1 MTRRAPAPAVRS
13 AADQRRAA
21 SLPRRLGA
29 LCYEA
34 LLLVALAI
42 CAGFAL
48 LPLASPTHAESLTI
62 PPVFVRTML
71 FCALAAGAA
80 FYYTWFWT
88 DGRRTLPQ
96 KTWRLRLIAAD
107 GSNVSRA
114 RALVRYMAGWIGP
127 ALAVAAYAL
136 LRGNMAARYAALLL
150 LINYA
155 WAWIDPNRQFLH
167 DRLAGTEI
175 VDDAIARE
183 P

>member
-1 MTRRAPAPAVRS
+1 MTRRPPAPSVT
-13 AADQRRAA
+13 AAGECYGTA
-21 SLPRRLGA
+21 SLRRRLGA
-29 LCYEA
+29 LVYEG
-34 LLLVALAI
+34 LLFVALAI

-48 LPLASPTHAESLTI
+48 LPLASPTHADSLTI

-80 FYYTWFWT
+80 LYCTWFWT

-114 RALVRYMAGWIGP
+114 QALVRYTAGWIGP

-136 LRGNMAARYAALLL
+136 LRGNMTARYTALLL

-155 WAWIDPNRQFLH
+155 WAWIDPDRQFLH
-167 DRLAGTEI
+167 DRLAGTRI

>member
-1 MTRRAPAPAVRS
+1 VTRRPPAPSVES
-13 AADQRRAA
+13 AGDRHRAA

-48 LPLASPTHAESLTI
+48 LPLASPAHADSLTI

-71 FCALAAGAA
+71 FCALVAGAA

-88 DGRRTLPQ
+88 KGRRTLPQ
-96 KTWRLRLIAAD
+96 KTWRLRLVAAD
-107 GSNVSRA
+107 GSHVSRA
-114 RALVRYMAGWIGP
+114 RALVRYAAIWIGP
-127 ALAVAAYAL
+127 ALAVAAYAT
-136 LRGNMAARYAALLL
+136 LRGAVASRYAALLL

-155 WAWIDPNRQFLH
+155 WALIDRDRQFLH
-167 DRLAGTEI
+167 DRLAGTRI
-175 VDDAIARE
+175 VDDARIGQR
-183 P
+183 

>member
-1 MTRRAPAPAVRS
+1 
-13 AADQRRAA
+13 
-21 SLPRRLGA
+21 
-29 LCYEA
+29 
-34 LLLVALAI
+34 
-42 CAGFAL
+42 
-48 LPLASPTHAESLTI
+48 
-62 PPVFVRTML
+62 ML

-114 RALVRYMAGWIGP
+114 RALVRYVAGWIGP